1 MESDPLV
8 IQSEQ
13 KLLGQTDELV
23 VLADSSKF
31 KRRSPL
37 LICPLQRIDVLIT
50 DDRVDDKSVNML
62 ESAGVTVI
70 VAELK
75 SAEKTG

>member
-13 KLLGQTDELV
+13 KLLDQTDELV

-31 KRRSPL
+31 QRRSAL
-37 LICPLQRIDVLIT
+37 LICSLARIDVLIT
-50 DDRVDDKSVNML
+50 DDRVEEKSVNML
-62 ESAGVTVI
+62 ESAGVKVI